1 MSDKERA
8 LASVQSILT
17 SVQAIQ
23 KGLDRDDTRIDLTDL
38 RRELSVI
45 DSMLDSAAYEFDCD

>member
-23 KGLDRDDTRIDLTDL
+23 KGLDRGDTRIDLTEVRQQL
-38 RRELSVI
+38 AVI
-45 DSMLDSAAYEFDCD
+45 DSMLDDTAYDFACD